1 MIDGSKELFV
11 RRRVLFFEKCP
22 ERSLWH
28 CPHEESVFEVDGDWC
43 APRLRHGIGAV
54 VKSVLPRPNKLLHV
68 TERSLPGALDSSRGE
83 PEAEEDA

>member
-1 MIDGSKELFV
+1 LILVIISDFTLA
-11 RRRVLFFEKCP
+11 
-22 ERSLWH
+22 
-28 CPHEESVFEVDGDWC
+28 DDWC

-68 TERSLPGALDSSRGE
+68 TERSLPGALDSSCGE